1 MTIKWEGFSLLAQR
15 GMQASSTTPSLI
27 LFFLCSYFFLW
38 VPDLDQA
45 LLSILHHRSIVT
57 HSVLPALLLLLLRH
71 SLGVAP
77 AAGALIAISVHL
89 ACDSLSPAVG
99 FGQVWLPAPFKIP
112 LGAWSHLWLIGNAV
126 LSFWLAVRMARL
138 ALGKSWSTHLVI
150 GTAALVGAS
159 YGIINESSL
168 LAAVASLILPGAAYG
183 LGRRQKSETAYQK
196 GRS

>member
-1 MTIKWEGFSLLAQR
+1 MFIQR
-15 GMQASSTTPSLI
+15 DRQVLSTTASLI
-27 LFFLCSYFFLW
+27 LFLLCSYLFLW
-38 VPDLDQA
+38 VPDLDLA

-77 AAGALIAISVHL
+77 AAGAFIAISVHL
-89 ACDSLSPAVG
+89 TCDALSPAVG
-99 FGQVWLPAPFKIP
+99 FGQVWLPAPFKTS
-112 LGAWSHLWLIGNAV
+112 LGTWSHLWLIGNAV
-126 LSFWLAVRMARL
+126 LSFWLALRMARI
-138 ALGKSWSTHLVI
+138 AFRRPWSIHLVI

-183 LGRRQKSETAYQK
+183 LDRRQRGATAYRK
-196 GRS
+196 ELR